1 MFTMRAVALKLFRAA
16 WANVLTSISIITIS
30 ICLVMTM
37 SVYALNA
44 HNQMKADIQA
54 LYGEMDIMVGYN
66 PDQHQLLTT
75 QQIELLSSLAGV
87 TQVSNVSLAH
97 TKVEQEKAQ
106 PFIPLA

>member
-1 MFTMRAVALKLFRAA
+1 
-16 WANVLTSISIITIS
+16 
-30 ICLVMTM
+30 
-37 SVYALNA
+37 YALNA

-97 TKVEQEKAQ
+97 TKVEQELS
-106 PFIPLA
+106 PTFY